1 MNRCFVRNTIA
12 AFVLLLSLAQMLTAS
27 QAPSTTEI
35 KLDAATLDKYVGQYR
50 YQNEPDITLSVFRDG
65 KQLTVE
71 SDRMARTPL
80 HAATQNTFSSDNGTT
95 HFVFELDAGGKAT
108 AVKRISGKDEAEAT
122 RISDQPQHNHFRAY
136 DRKEVMIPMRDGV
149 KLHAVILRPTDTNEP
164 LPLLMQRT
172 PYGVDES
179 SSNSINSRY
188 TELAQSGYIFVMEDI
203 RGRYGSEGQF
213 FMNRP
218 IVDHHDPTSP
228 DPNNIDETTD
238 AYDTVAWLIKNV
250 PNNNGRIGVM
260 GISYPGFLAIESGI
274 DPHPAVKAIS
284 PQAPMT
290 NLWIGDDFF
299 HNGAFRQT
307 YGYDYAMG
315 LETSKENAFTKL
327 DQDAYDYFL
336 DAGSFAGAVKKSG
349 AGNLPTWQAFF
360 DHPSYDKYW
369 QVRAVD
375 AHLAKVNVPTLEVG
389 GWWDQEDMWGP
400 QAEYAGLKPHDKHNE
415 VFIVLGPWNH
425 GQWARTTRYLGDVNF
440 GAATGD
446 QFRAQIEAPFFAHY
460 LKDEGSFDLKDT
472 ASFQTG
478 TNRWMRYSHWPPKEG
493 VSDRNLYLD
502 ADGSL
507 SFTKPAGE
515 DATSFT
521 AYTSDPANPVPYR
534 KRPIEA
540 TYAPGGSGWYTWLVQ
555 DQRFLSRSSEA
566 NRKDIAS
573 WTTPVLDRPVTV
585 SGDIIADLFAST
597 SGTDADWIVKL
608 VDVYPDDPSLG
619 KMSGAQ
625 LMIADEIFRGRY
637 RQGYEHPEATPAN
650 QPEEYKFSLHG
661 ADHAFL
667 KGHRIMVQV
676 QNTWFPLYDRNPQTY
691 VPNIMTAAPS
701 DYKAATQHVYG
712 SAQHPSHLILP
723 VAAAN

>member
-12 AFVLLLSLAQMLTAS
+12 AFVLLLPLAQMLTAA

-218 IVDHHDPTSP
+218 IVDHHDPTSH

-250 PNNNGRIGVM
+250 PNNNGRVGVM

-723 VAAAN
+723 VTAAN

>member
-12 AFVLLLSLAQMLTAS
+12 AFVLLLPLAQMLTAS

>member
-12 AFVLLLSLAQMLTAS
+12 AFVLLLPLAQMLTAS

-507 SFTKPAGE
+507 SFTKPAGA